1 MFKGKPTVTSLN
13 RFQKRLVH
21 QLVETEYPLL
31 TTVGRND
38 FVTITRY
45 DEKREE
51 GILQQKIQRV
61 EKRLIDQRGF
71 RWIIEALTGGDLSQL
86 EANLF
91 DPVVLDCGN
100 LSREAAVKNFAE
112 SVKAD
117 LQKNRP
123 PVVGH
128 NLFTDV
134 IYMWQCF
141 FGELP
146 DRVEDFVKLVHSKFP
161 LLIDTKYIFTHD
173 CGDVNPIASLGS
185 MDEALKGITDPEIG
199 E

>member
-1 MFKGKPTVTSLN
+1 MTSLN

-21 QLVETEYPLL
+21 QLVEKEYPLL
-31 TTVGRND
+31 TTTGRPD
-38 FVTITRY
+38 FVIITRY

-51 GILQQKIQRV
+51 RILQQKIQRV

-86 EANLF
+86 DAKLF
-91 DPVVLDCGN
+91 DTVVLDCGK
-100 LSREAAVKNFAE
+100 LSRNTAVKNFAE
-112 SVKAD
+112 RVRSD
-117 LQKNRP
+117 LLKKRP

-128 NLFTDV
+128 NLFTDL
-134 IYMWQCF
+134 IYMWHCF

-146 DRVEDFVKLVHSKFP
+146 DRVEDFVKLVHDKFP
-161 LLIDTKYIFTHD
+161 LLIDTKYMFTRD
-173 CGDVNPIASLGS
+173 CGDVNPIASLAS

>member
-1 MFKGKPTVTSLN
+1 MN

-61 EKRLIDQRGF
+61 EKRLIDHRGF

-86 EANLF
+86 EAKLF
-91 DPVVLDCGN
+91 EPVVLDCGN
-100 LSREAAVKNFAE
+100 LTRETAVKKFAE
-112 SVKAD
+112 SIKST
-117 LQKNRP
+117 LKNRA

-146 DRVEDFVKLVHSKFP
+146 DRVEDFTKLVHAKFP
-161 LLIDTKYIFTHD
+161 LLIDTKYMFTHD
-173 CGDVNPIASLGS
+173 CSDVNPIASLGS
-185 MDEALKGITDPEIG
+185 MEEALKGITNPEIG